1 MRDVLQGPKRL
12 FLLCFVFQV
21 GENSVSKR
29 DKIRN
34 DLQGSQDSL
43 ETKRKRYYHSLYDI
57 FFFSRTIKHEY
68 TLFQTRN
75 MIFSTRT
82 L

>member
-1 MRDVLQGPKRL
+1 MAIGLV
-12 FLLCFVFQV
+12 FTLLLFQV
-21 GENSVSKR
+21 GENWVSKR

-43 ETKRKRYYHSLYDI
+43 QTKRKRYYHGLYDI
-57 FFFSRTIKHEY
+57 FFFLRTIKYEY
-68 TLFQTRN
+68 TLFQTRK
-75 MIFSTRT
+75 MIFSTRA